1 MFASPTR
8 NHITIIFERLGFVFF
23 TLILVISGNIS
34 NSLNRIFDPAF
45 WQDLFNEAT
54 SLDDTLVVLGGVGLL
69 LIVSIVLF
77 ISFLYWLKTFFYIEG
92 QNFIFERK
100 TMFKKYSKLPI
111 ANIATVNI
119 QRSVFER
126 LVGTSKVKLDL
137 NSSHTANR
145 TDFSFVL
152 RQDDAQALRSA
163 LYALKA
169 AQPQVANAAVAT
181 ETGTAEVSPGM
192 PVISFSNIEV
202 IRHKLLSLSLWQV
215 VFSILVIFVMPV
227 LDPQNTYDFK
237 SAVSFAL
244 LALAGGGALMIWS
257 VLNLAGYTVERDEK
271 NIFINCG
278 LIKKTSYTFEKQKI
292 HAVFVKQPVLAR
304 IFKLYAIEIAVVG
317 LGNEKAE
324 TPELC
329 LLVNKEQAEKVLLQ
343 CAADFECEGT
353 TIPSHK
359 AALIPAAVQ
368 TVVFS
373 TVVFLFLR
381 FSQFPYALATGA
393 AVLVFT
399 ALGGWLSY
407 KTKTIAY
414 DDSVFHYSKGVFS
427 KRKVMFK
434 YSNIQDTR
442 IKTNF
447 LLSRLNAGRMSLN
460 ILSGSKMKAHQTGYF
475 ELPHFETVSDHV
487 VEHEDSSTGLLE

>member
-34 NSLNRIFDPAF
+34 SSLNRIFSPAF

-69 LIVSIVLF
+69 LLVSIVLF
-77 ISFLYWLKTFFYIEG
+77 ISLLYWLKTFFYIEG

-169 AQPQVANAAVAT
+169 AQSQVANTAVAT
-181 ETGTAEVSPGM
+181 ETGTAEVAPGM

-215 VFSILVIFVMPV
+215 VFGILVIFVMPA

-257 VLNLAGYTVERDEK
+257 VLNLAGYTVERDK
-271 NIFINCG
+271 R
-278 LIKKTSYTFEKQKI
+278 TS
-292 HAVFVKQPVLAR
+292 
-304 IFKLYAIEIAVVG
+304 
-317 LGNEKAE
+317 
-324 TPELC
+324 
-329 LLVNKEQAEKVLLQ
+329 
-343 CAADFECEGT
+343 
-353 TIPSHK
+353 
-359 AALIPAAVQ
+359 
-368 TVVFS
+368 
-373 TVVFLFLR
+373 
-381 FSQFPYALATGA
+381 
-393 AVLVFT
+393 
-399 ALGGWLSY
+399 
-407 KTKTIAY
+407 
-414 DDSVFHYSKGVFS
+414 
-427 KRKVMFK
+427 
-434 YSNIQDTR
+434 
-442 IKTNF
+442 
-447 LLSRLNAGRMSLN
+447 
-460 ILSGSKMKAHQTGYF
+460 
-475 ELPHFETVSDHV
+475 
-487 VEHEDSSTGLLE
+487 SSTAG

>member
-69 LIVSIVLF
+69 LLVSIVLF

-145 TDFSFVL
+145 TDFAFVL
-152 RQDDAQALRSA
+152 RQDQAEALRTA

-169 AQPQVANAAVAT
+169 AQGQEVNTPVANQPYAT
-181 ETGTAEVSPGM
+181 EASSRV

-202 IRHKLLSLSLWQV
+202 MRHKLLSISLWQV
-215 VFSILVIFVMPV
+215 LFGIFVIFVTPYM
-227 LDPQNTYDFK
+227 DAKGTYDFK
-237 SAVSFAL
+237 SAVNFAL

-278 LIKKTSYTFEKQKI
+278 LIKKTSYTFESQKI

-304 IFKLYAIEIAVVG
+304 MFGLYAIEIAVVG

-343 CAADFECEGT
+343 CAADFECEGA

-359 AALIPAAVQ
+359 AALIPATVQ
-368 TVVFS
+368 TVFLSVA
-373 TVVFLFLR
+373 VFLFLT
-381 FSQFPYALATGA
+381 FSRFPYALVVGA
-393 AVLVFT
+393 AVFMFT

-414 DDSVFHYSKGVFS
+414 DNRVFHYSKGIFS
-427 KRKVMFK
+427 KKKVLFK
-434 YSNIQDTR
+434 YGNIQDTR

-447 LLSRLNAGRMSLN
+447 LLRRLNAGRMSLN
-460 ILSGSKMKAHQTGYF
+460 ILSGSKMKAHRTGYF
-475 ELPHFETVSDHV
+475 ELPHFETISQRV
-487 VEHEDSSTGLLE
+487 VEHEDSATKLFE